1 MLLKH
6 IDRMNGPRPALN
18 FLQPPNATTTT
29 AIKLKAC
36 HCQKKRKEET
46 EESRHPCPV
55 FSHPDV
61 KRLPKSFHDAF
72 HPPPAGFISPSPTLS
87 IRTLVCSPV
96 IKSSSSGSSTGLS
109 SSSSSSSSETS
120 LPHCPLRGRSPTK
133 YTRTSGTSASSAVRS
148 SSAGENAMQS

>member
-1 MLLKH
+1 MS
-6 IDRMNGPRPALN
+6 GPLSVLN
-18 FLQPPNATTTT
+18 FLHLPCRAKADAVPYDNQAPCLSLPKKEKRRNRRQPVS
-29 AIKLKAC
+29 L
-36 HCQKKRKEET
+36 
-46 EESRHPCPV
+46 SV
-55 FSHPDV
+55 FSQPDV
-61 KRLPKSFHDAF
+61 KNLPKSFQEAF

-109 SSSSSSSSETS
+109 SSSPSSSSETS

-148 SSAGENAMQS
+148 SSAGENVMRS